1 MTATSKNI
9 ESIVK
14 QWISFDL
21 KTIQVNNSLLVDQF
35 VYLIVS
41 YKKENMKLSTSE
53 TNHLC

>member
-21 KTIQVNNSLLVDQF
+21 KTIQVNNSLLIDQF